1 MSEKGFVGLERILLF
16 ADLLFLI
23 VTSTVIDPQRL
34 RANPVRLPHNPFG
47 QKILSSKQLLNYN
60 STFVNFDPWHV
71 GFNAHASSAVGRGG
85 RSFDVAFI

>member
-1 MSEKGFVGLERILLF
+1 MSEKGFVGLERTPLF

-47 QKILSSKQLLNYN
+47 QKILS
-60 STFVNFDPWHV
+60 FF
-71 GFNAHASSAVGRGG
+71 
-85 RSFDVAFI
+85 